1 MKKEV
6 DFTDGKR
13 TRGKTRLSIWIDNGI
28 VKWFTAQTGSRRS
41 QEAMMNDAL
50 RWHIESLDRRAP
62 RRKPVKKRK
71 K

>member
-13 TRGKTRLSIWIDNGI
+13 TRGKTTLTIWIDKDI
-28 VKWFTAQTGSRRS
+28 VKWFTGQTVSRAS
-41 QEAMMNDAL
+41 QEAMLNDAL
-50 RWHIESLDRRAP
+50 RWHIESLNERAP
-62 RRKPVKKRK
+62 RRKSAKKRK